1 MDLPSD
7 GEGLSWIAGH
17 DPARLQLIPGLQP
30 ASIEAAAAGDQKALA
45 YLRFTAQH
53 HAAYPGIC
61 AQDDFDRAIVQI
73 SKDSN
78 DPAGYSLLKAL
89 EKRDALFME
98 LFHDRQHHTVKQCAQ
113 AIHEGQLGALMWL
126 RAICLETW
134 TIDDLDLMD
143 TAAAAGHLGIL
154 KFLCTAP
161 YPVFW
166 DEETSAA
173 ALPHLECLKW
183 LLSTDAPEG
192 PCPYGNGILSQIA
205 GQHGL
210 PALQWFYAHSSVVD
224 VKTWNVGI
232 LETAAGLGDQPMG
245 EWLRAQKPPAPW
257 DESVCRAA
265 ARQGKIGMLHWL
277 RSQRPPCP
285 WDESVTAAAARSDIK
300 TLHWLRAQVPPCPWG
315 QSTCTAAARSGHLE
329 VLIWL
334 RSQDPPCPWDQQ
346 KCTEAAAGQ
355 PNVEMMRWLCD
366 GHDVADPSTMLECT
380 HKAAR
385 TGNLA
390 MLEWLCHHGV
400 PLTGSLYAV
409 AADHNHSHILRFL
422 HSRKVAPPT
431 HPIGGIMTLYIKMTV
446 WMFLCDIGAHLS
458 DAKRQHVLQT
468 RRACCLF
475 LGLVRWCR
483 RAVSDPSRRAHLA
496 FDSLAKDRSGQ
507 LLLTRLSRL
516 PPELIS
522 KIAVAAEL
530 QHDIFDCSS
539 TSASPS
545 D

>member
-1 MDLPSD
+1 MQMVDLPSD
-7 GEGLSWIAGH
+7 GEGLSWIASH
-17 DPARLQLIPGLQP
+17 DPAGLQLIPGLQP
-30 ASIEAAAAGDQKALA
+30 ACIEAAAAGDLEALA

-61 AQDDFDRAIVQI
+61 AQDDFDRAIMQI
-73 SKDSN
+73 SEDS
-78 DPAGYSLLKAL
+78 DDHASYRLLDDL
-89 EKRDALFME
+89 EKRDAHFKDLFQ
-98 LFHDRQHHTVKQCAQ
+98 DRHQHTLKQYAQ
-113 AIHEGQLGALMWL
+113 ALHEGQLGALMWL
-126 RAICLETW
+126 RAICLKTW
-134 TIDDLDLMD
+134 TIQELDPVD
-143 TAAAAGHLGIL
+143 TAAAAGQLDIL
-154 KFLCTAP
+154 KFLRSGPCP
-161 YPVFW
+161 LFW
-166 DEETSAA
+166 DEETAAA

-192 PCPYGNGILSQIA
+192 PCPYENNILSQIA
-205 GQHGL
+205 GQHDL
-210 PALQWFYAHSSVVD
+210 PALQWFYAHSGLVD
-224 VKTWNVGI
+224 EDTWNVEI
-232 LETAAGLGDQPMG
+232 LETAARHGDQPMA
-245 EWLRAQKPPAPW
+245 EWLRAQDPPAPW

-265 ARQGKIGMLHWL
+265 AREGKIGMLHWL

-285 WDESVTAAAARSDIK
+285 WDESVTAAAAWSNIK
-300 TLHWLRAQVPPCPWG
+300 TLQWLRAQVPPCPWG
-315 QSTCTAAARSGHLE
+315 QSACTEAALSGHLE

-409 AADHNHSHILRFL
+409 AADHNHNHILRFL

-446 WMFLCDIGAHLS
+446 WMFLCDIGAHMS
-458 DAKRQHVLQT
+458 DATRQRVMQI

-475 LGLVRWCR
+475 HGLVRWCR
-483 RAVSDPSRRAHLA
+483 RAVSDPSRNAHLA

-516 PPELIS
+516 PPDLIS

-530 QHDIFDCSS
+530 QHDIFDGSS
-539 TSASPS
+539 TSA
-545 D
+545 